1 MQKTVVDGL
10 SMWSVWQPGPNVF
23 FNSFFVEAGG
33 GNLIVDPLP
42 LSEPDAA
49 QIDERG
55 GAAWVVVTNRDH
67 ERDAKNV
74 AARFGAKIAASE
86 ADAPLLG
93 IPVDRTLKAG
103 DELGGGRVL
112 TFEGLKTA
120 GEIALH
126 FRAKKAA
133 IAGDALW
140 GDVAGKLRLGPKLAD
155 TGRAALSLRQLAAV
169 RPEHLLIGDGQCIFE
184 NAKAAI
190 WAALEACSD
199 VYVNKANVDELPW
212 EKDRAGVHQPYQCSW
227 LDVDFYVGAER
238 LGYRVARIEPG
249 KAFCP
254 LHWHAA
260 EEELF
265 IVTEGEPTLVTPRG
279 NWKLRKGDYVAF
291 PTRPSGAHKI
301 VNEASVTCELI
312 MIANVDLDDVCSY
325 PDSKKVLIER
335 TESMLRDHPVLDYF
349 DGE

>member
-1 MQKTVVDGL
+1 MQKTCVDGL
-10 SMWSVWQPGPNVF
+10 FIWSAWQPGPSVF
-23 FNSFFVEAGG
+23 FNSCFVEAEG

-42 LSEPDAA
+42 LSDVDAA
-49 QIDERG
+49 QIDEHG
-55 GAAWVVVTNRDH
+55 GAAWIVVTNRDH

-93 IPVDRTLKAG
+93 IPVDRTLKDG
-103 DELGGGRVL
+103 DELCGGRVL
-112 TFEGLKTA
+112 TFDGLKTA

-126 FRAKKAA
+126 FGAKMTAVV
-133 IAGDALW
+133 GDALW

-155 TGRAALSLRQLAAV
+155 AGRAALSLRRLAAA
-169 RPEHLLIGDGQCIFE
+169 RPEHLLIGDGQCIFG
-184 NAKAAI
+184 NATRVI
-190 WAALEACSD
+190 WAALEACSEA
-199 VYVNKANVDELPW
+199 YVNKANADELSW
-212 EKDRAGVHQPYQCSW
+212 EKDRPDAYQPYECSW
-227 LDVDFYVGAER
+227 LDVDFYVGAEK
-238 LGYRVARIEPG
+238 LGYRIARIEPG

-254 LHWHAA
+254 LHWHTA

-291 PTRPSGAHKI
+291 PTRASGAHKI
-301 VNEASVTCELI
+301 ANEAGVACEII
-312 MIANVDLDDVCSY
+312 MIANINPNDACFY
-325 PDSKKVLIER
+325 PDSKKVLVER
-335 TESMLRDHPVLDYF
+335 TGIMVRDYPVLDYF

>member
-10 SMWSVWQPGPNVF
+10 SMWSAWQTGPDVF
-23 FNSFFVEAGG
+23 FNSFFVEAEG
-33 GNLIVDPLP
+33 GNLVVDPLP

-55 GAAWVVVTNRDH
+55 GARWVVVTNRDH

-93 IPVDRTLKAG
+93 IPVDRTLKEG

-126 FRAKKAA
+126 FRAKKTA

-155 TGRAALSLRQLAAV
+155 TGRAALSLRRLAAL

-184 NAKAAI
+184 NAKTAI
-190 WAALEACSD
+190 WAALEACGD
-199 VYVNKANVDELPW
+199 VYVNRANVDELPW
-212 EKDRAGVHQPYQCSW
+212 EKDRADVHQPYQCSW
-227 LDVDFYVGAER
+227 LDVDFYVGAEK
-238 LGYRVARIEPG
+238 LGYRIARIEPG

-279 NWKLRKGDYVAF
+279 NWKLRKGDYVAL

-301 VNEASVTCELI
+301 VNEASVACELI
-312 MIANVDLDDVCSY
+312 MIANVDLGDVCSY

-335 TESMLRDHPVLDYF
+335 TDSMLRDHPVLDYF

>member
-93 IPVDRTLKAG
+93 IPVDRTLKEG

-120 GEIALH
+120 GEIALQ

-155 TGRAALSLRQLAAV
+155 AERAALSLRRLAAV
-169 RPEHLLIGDGQCIFE
+169 RPEHLLIGDGQCIFSD
-184 NAKAAI
+184 ATRVI
-190 WAALEACSD
+190 WQCLEACEG
-199 VYVNKANVDELPW
+199 VYVNKINVDEAEWKHDPPGTR
-212 EKDRAGVHQPYQCSW
+212 EP
-227 LDVDFYVGAER
+227 YVGSWTDIDFEIGAEQ
-238 LGYRVARIEPG
+238 LGYRVARIPAG

-254 LHWHAA
+254 THWHTA
-260 EEELF
+260 EEEVF

-279 NWKLRKGDYVAF
+279 TWKLRKGDFVAF
-291 PTRPSGAHKI
+291 PARASGAHKI
-301 VNEASVTCELI
+301 VNESNVPCDVI
-312 MIANVDLDDVCSY
+312 MIANVEPNDSCFY

-335 TESMLRDHPVLDYF
+335 AGLILRDHPALDYF

>member
-1 MQKTVVDGL
+1 MQKTIVDGIF
-10 SMWSVWQPGPNVF
+10 MWSAWQPGPNVF
-23 FNSFFVEAGG
+23 FNSCFIETQD

-42 LSEPDAA
+42 LSEADAA

-55 GAAWVVVTNRDH
+55 GAAWLVITNRDH
-67 ERDAKNV
+67 ERDAKAV
-74 AARFGAKIAASE
+74 AARFGAKIAASV
-86 ADAPLLG
+86 ADAALLG
-93 IPVDRTLKAG
+93 VTVDRTLNEG
-103 DELGGGRVL
+103 EEIGGAHVL
-112 TFEGLKTA
+112 SFDGLKTA

-126 FRAKKAA
+126 FRAKKTA

-155 TGRAALSLRQLAAV
+155 AGRAALSLRRLAATRV
-169 RPEHLLIGDGQCIFE
+169 ENLLIGDGQCVFGG
-184 NAKAAI
+184 ATDVL
-190 WAALEACSD
+190 WACLESCAD

-212 EKDRAGVHQPYQCSW
+212 EADRHGEHETYGCSW
-227 LDVDFYVGAER
+227 LDIDFFVGAQQ

-254 LHWHAA
+254 LHWHTA

-265 IVTEGEPTLVTPRG
+265 IVTDGEPTLLTPRG
-279 NWKLRKGDYVAF
+279 KWKLRKGDFVAF
-291 PTRPSGAHKI
+291 PARASGAHKI
-301 VNEASVTCELI
+301 INESNAPCDII
-312 MIANVDLDDVCSY
+312 MIAGIVPHDSCFY

-335 TESMLRDHPVLDYF
+335 AGLILRDHPSLDYY